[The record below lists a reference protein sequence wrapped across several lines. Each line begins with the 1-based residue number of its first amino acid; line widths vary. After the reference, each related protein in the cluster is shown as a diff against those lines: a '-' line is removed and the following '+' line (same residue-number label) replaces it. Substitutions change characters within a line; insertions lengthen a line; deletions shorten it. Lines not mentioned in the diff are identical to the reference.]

1 MKNIVATL
9 AGTFMLFIL
18 AIAMLLILF
27 PQQWKLNIYPNISQ
41 ILPES
46 VSYFVPSI
54 MTKNNACSS
63 LEGNLRSFADYL
75 KMNQDIVDVKGMNN
89 LDDQL
94 ARIQM
99 RIDTMPR
106 DVRNLVCQQE
116 YARLE
121 GLKSVFT
128 LGHPNQNTF

>member
-9 AGTFMLFIL
+9 AGAFMLFVL

-27 PQQWKLNIYPNISQ
+27 PQQWKQNIYPNISQ
-41 ILPES
+41 LLPES
-46 VSYFVPSI
+46 VSYFIPSGMI
-54 MTKNNACSS
+54 KNNACSN

-75 KMNQDIVDVKGMNN
+75 KMNQDIVDVKGMNS

-99 RIDTMPR
+99 RVDTMPR
-106 DVRNLVCQQE
+106 EVRNLVCQQE

-128 LGHPNQNTF
+128 LGHSNQNIF